1 MKRILALLMGIMML
15 VSAFAG
21 CSNTANTPSNT
32 DTPAG
37 DNTPANNNGGVTVDE
52 NGKRTITIYDS
63 EWLGTNLY
71 RCTGWNNAQ
80 DLIADTFFLM
90 DPEDRNNVL
99 PRICEGYEI
108 SEDGLTMKLI
118 MSEGMKF
125 YDGTDVTPEDVI
137 ASISTALTAATG
149 ATAIPTLN
157 QWRPTARM
165 LYCTFPP
172 IVPT

>member
-32 DTPAG
+32 DTPG

-118 MSEGMKF
+118 MSDDTQKQ
-125 YDGTDVTPEDVI
+125 DGKQN
-137 ASISTALTAATG
+137 
-149 ATAIPTLN
+149 TL
-157 QWRPTARM
+157 
-165 LYCTFPP
+165 
-172 IVPT
+172 